1 MKIHNLKK
9 YVVVILILSFLLF
22 SLMYIFFS
30 IDSSSNTM
38 NIEYAKNMGWE
49 VLPSPVEISHFKI
62 PREFDSVYETYN
74 SVQKQSGFD
83 LEPFKGKS
91 VTRYTYNL
99 QNHEMSENMEVFM
112 GIIVFESRIIA
123 ADIYST
129 DMEGFL
135 HRICETSK
143 IKVDLK

>member
-1 MKIHNLKK
+1 MKIYTFKK
-9 YVVVILILSFLLF
+9 YVVAILIFSFLLF
-22 SLMYIFFS
+22 SAMYISFS
-30 IDSSSNTM
+30 IDSSSNTI

-49 VLPSPVEISHFKI
+49 LLPSPVEISHFKI
-62 PREFDSVYETYN
+62 PVEFDSVYETYN
-74 SVQKQSGFD
+74 SVQKKSGFD

-91 VTRYTYNL
+91 VTRYTYNI
-99 QNHEMSENMEVFM
+99 QNHEMADSMNVFM

-135 HRICETSK
+135 HGICETEK
-143 IKVDLK
+143 IKAD

>member
-1 MKIHNLKK
+1 MKTHIFKK
-9 YVVVILILSFLLF
+9 YVVAILIFSFLLF
-22 SLMYIFFS
+22 SAMYIFFS

-38 NIEYAKNMGWE
+38 NIEYAQNMGWE
-49 VLPSPVEISHFKI
+49 LLPSPVEISHFKI
-62 PREFDSVYETYN
+62 PKEFDSVYETYN

-91 VTRYTYNL
+91 VTRYTYNI
-99 QNHEMSENMEVFM
+99 QNHEMSGEMNVFM
-112 GIIVFESRIIA
+112 GIIVFDSRIIA

-135 HRICETSK
+135 HGICETSK
-143 IKVDLK
+143 IKK

>member
-1 MKIHNLKK
+1 MKTYTFKK
-9 YVVVILILSFLLF
+9 YVVAILIFSFLLF
-22 SLMYIFFS
+22 SAMYISFS

-49 VLPSPVEISHFKI
+49 LLPSPVEISHFKI
-62 PREFDSVYETYN
+62 PVEFDSVYETYN
-74 SVQKQSGFD
+74 SVQKKSGFD

-91 VTRYTYNL
+91 VTRYTYNI
-99 QNHEMSENMEVFM
+99 QNHEMADSMNVFM

-135 HRICETSK
+135 HGICETEK
-143 IKVDLK
+143 IKSD